1 MSRILEWKASKH
13 SYSPAL
19 PFLVLSL
26 CAVNAPAHA
35 FMITAPA
42 GESLLR
48 SGQQVGATV
57 DLGTEIGMLRVQYYW
72 YRQGEEPLV
81 PQQAG
86 PALVATASSSPPYG
100 GTLTV
105 PLDAIGKMRL
115 LAVGEVAR
123 GRLAGREEFDEIL
136 VQVEPSAPLTGIE
149 FEAEKP
155 WRLGTIGK
163 ILEVPVV
170 GQFAD
175 EVTRRIGGVSAGS
188 TYQSSNEQVI
198 KVYPDGVLQVIGNGK
213 AALTVTNRGKQGV
226 LEVVVKS
233 DVEPNRPPIA
243 HAGPDLTVKGGTTV
257 LLNALKSTDP
267 DGDPLKYEWA
277 QIRGNKVSLLDMDTP
292 KATFV
297 APKVSARRLLR
308 FKLRVTDM
316 RGPDTVKGAD
326 SFPAFVNVWVDP

>member
-1 MSRILEWKASKH
+1 MPSYLRICS
-13 SYSPAL
+13 
-19 PFLVLSL
+19 FLALSL
-26 CAVNAPAHA
+26 YAGTAPTHA
-35 FMITAPA
+35 FMITAPV

-48 SGQQVGATV
+48 SGQQVAAAV
-57 DLGTEIGMLRVQYYW
+57 DLGTEIGMLGVRYYW
-72 YRQGEEPLV
+72 YRQGEEPLAL
-81 PQQAG
+81 QQAG
-86 PALVATASSSPPYG
+86 PALAATASSSPPYG
-100 GTLTV
+100 GPLTV

-123 GRLAGREEFDEIL
+123 GRLAGREEFDEII
-136 VQVEPSAPLTGIE
+136 VQVESPAPLTAIE
-149 FEAEKP
+149 FEVEKP

-175 EVTRRIGGVSAGS
+175 QVSRRIGGASAGS
-188 TYQSSNEQVI
+188 TYQSSNEQVV
-198 KVYPDGVLQVIGNGK
+198 KVYPEGLLQVVGNGK
-213 AALTVTNRGKQGV
+213 AALTVTNQGKRGV

-243 HAGPDLTVKGGTTV
+243 HAGQDLTVKGGATV
-257 LLNALKSTDP
+257 LLNGMQSADP

-277 QIRGNKVSLLDMDTP
+277 QVRGLKVSMLDLDTP
-292 KATFV
+292 RATFV

-326 SFPAFVNVWVDP
+326 SFPAFVNVWVEP

>member
-1 MSRILEWKASKH
+1 MPLMSRILEWKASKH

-123 GRLAGREEFDEIL
+123 GRFAGREEFDEII
-136 VQVEPSAPLTGIE
+136 VQVEPSAPLNGIE

-155 WRLGTIGK
+155 WRLVTIGK

-188 TYQSSNEQVI
+188 TYQSSNAQVI
-198 KVYPDGVLQVIGNGK
+198 KVYPDGVLQGIGNGK
-213 AALTVTNRGKQGV
+213 AALTA
-226 LEVVVKS
+226 
-233 DVEPNRPPIA
+233 PNRRKT
-243 HAGPDLTVKGGTTV
+243 G
-257 LLNALKSTDP
+257 
-267 DGDPLKYEWA
+267 
-277 QIRGNKVSLLDMDTP
+277 
-292 KATFV
+292 
-297 APKVSARRLLR
+297 
-308 FKLRVTDM
+308 
-316 RGPDTVKGAD
+316 GPDTVKGAD
-326 SFPAFVNVWVDP
+326 SFPAFVNVWVEP